1 MNVAIKNRNGCER
14 RWRLPLAWM
23 VLIIFDLC
31 LVALVCAQDD
41 VDRAIDKSKTVD
53 VVNESQASASQSPA
67 AARDDQPVAARR
79 DGVSGF
85 SVVQLEGPGEAKAD
99 AVRFEAI
106 DVFVDSGNQ
115 PLAAYQV
122 ELASKTP
129 GVEIVGIEGGEHAA
143 FADPPYYDPR
153 AMNNN
158 RVIIAAFTTGD
169 NLPAGRCRVARI
181 HVQLQGPGVK
191 EYETK
196 LSVSATTDG
205 KRVPAELSIAK
216 AKA

>member
-1 MNVAIKNRNGCER
+1 
-14 RWRLPLAWM
+14 
-23 VLIIFDLC
+23 
-31 LVALVCAQDD
+31 
-41 VDRAIDKSKTVD
+41 VD
-53 VVNESQASASQSPA
+53 VVVENPASASQPPVAAGDSRPA
-67 AARDDQPVAARR
+67 AARR
-79 DGVSGF
+79 DNAEGF
-85 SVVQLEGPGEAKAD
+85 SVVQLEGPNEVKAD
-99 AVRFEAI
+99 DVRFEAI

-115 PLAAYQV
+115 PLAAYQF

-143 FADPPYYDPR
+143 FADPPYYDLK

-158 RVIIAAFTTGD
+158 RVIIAAFTTGE
-169 NLPAGRCRVARI
+169 NLPAGRSRVARI
-181 HVQLQGPGVK
+181 HVQLKGPGVK

>member
-1 MNVAIKNRNGCER
+1 MNVAIDNRNRCER

-23 VLIIFDLC
+23 VLIIFDLS
-31 LVALVCAQDD
+31 LVALVCAQDK
-41 VDRAIDKSKTVD
+41 VDRANDTSKTVD
-53 VVNESQASASQSPA
+53 VSVEDPAAVSQSPVVAGDDRPA
-67 AARDDQPVAARR
+67 AATRDNVK
-79 DGVSGF
+79 GF
-85 SVVQLEGPGEAKAD
+85 SVVQLEGPNEVKAD

-115 PLAAYQV
+115 PLAAYQF

-143 FADPPYYDPR
+143 FAEPPYYDEK

-158 RVIIAAFTTGD
+158 RVIIAAFTTD
-169 NLPAGRCRVARI
+169 ENLPAGRCRVARI
-181 HVQLQGPGVK
+181 HVQLKGPGVK

>member
-1 MNVAIKNRNGCER
+1 MNVATDNRNNYER
-14 RWRLPLAWM
+14 RWRLPLAWV
-23 VLIIFDLC
+23 VLIVFDLC
-31 LVALVCAQDD
+31 LVAMVCAQDE
-41 VDRAIDKSKTVD
+41 VDRATDKSKTVQ
-53 VVNESQASASQSPA
+53 VVIEKQTPA
-67 AARDDQPVAARR
+67 AAADDQRATALPEKGA
-79 DGVSGF
+79 GV
-85 SVVQLEGPGEAKAD
+85 SVVQLEGPNDVKAD

-115 PLAAYQV
+115 PLAAYQI

-129 GVEIVGIEGGEHAA
+129 GVEIVGIEGGEPAV
-143 FADPPYYDPR
+143 FAEPPYYDPR
-153 AMNNN
+153 AMSNN
-158 RVIIAAFTTGD
+158 RVIIAAFTTGE

-205 KRVPAELSIAK
+205 KRVLAELSIEK
-216 AKA
+216 AEA

>member
-1 MNVAIKNRNGCER
+1 MNVAFDNRSNCER
-14 RWRLPLAWM
+14 RRRVPLAWT
-23 VLIIFDLC
+23 VLIVLDLC
-31 LVALVCAQDD
+31 LMAIVCAQDEAKEA
-41 VDRAIDKSKTVD
+41 VVESKTVN
-53 VVNESQASASQSPA
+53 VVVDKHESGTQA
-67 AARDDQPVAARR
+67 AAVAENARSAAAPRDKVP
-79 DGVSGF
+79 GV
-85 SVVQLEGPGEAKAD
+85 SVVQLEGPNQIEANAM
-99 AVRFEAI
+99 RFEAI

-143 FADPPYYDPR
+143 FADPPYYDSR

-158 RVIIAAFTTGD
+158 RVIIAAFTTGE
-169 NLPAGRCRVARI
+169 NLPAGRSRVARI

-196 LSVSATTDG
+196 LRVSATTDG
-205 KRVPAELSIAK
+205 KRVPAELSIEK
-216 AKA
+216 SEV

>member
-1 MNVAIKNRNGCER
+1 MNVAIDNRNRCER

-41 VDRAIDKSKTVD
+41 VGRAIDKSKTVD
-53 VVNESQASASQSPA
+53 VVIENQAPASQP
-67 AARDDQPVAARR
+67 PVAAQDDRPVAAGR
-79 DGVSGF
+79 DNAEGF
-85 SVVQLEGPGEAKAD
+85 LVVQLEGPNEVKAD

-143 FADPPYYDPR
+143 FAEPPYYDSK

-158 RVIIAAFTTGD
+158 RVIIAAFTTGE

-181 HVQLQGPGVK
+181 HVQLKGPGVK

-205 KRVPAELSIAK
+205 KPVPAELSIAK

>member
-1 MNVAIKNRNGCER
+1 MNVAINNRNGCER

-23 VLIIFDLC
+23 ALIIFDLC

-41 VDRAIDKSKTVD
+41 VGRVIDSSKTVD
-53 VVNESQASASQSPA
+53 VVVENQPA
-67 AARDDQPVAARR
+67 ASHPPVVARDDRPAASRR
-79 DGVSGF
+79 DSVAVF
-85 SVVQLEGPGEAKAD
+85 SVVQLEGPNEVKAD

-143 FADPPYYDPR
+143 FAEPPYYDAK
-153 AMNNN
+153 AMHNN
-158 RVIIAAFTTGD
+158 RVIIAAFTTGE

-196 LSVSATTDG
+196 LSVSATTNG

>member
-1 MNVAIKNRNGCER
+1 MNVANDNRNSCER

-31 LVALVCAQDD
+31 LVALVCAQDEI
-41 VDRAIDKSKTVD
+41 DRPRPAD
-53 VVNESQASASQSPA
+53 VVIENETIATPTTGQG
-67 AARDDQPVAARR
+67 RDDQRTTAASDKVA
-79 DGVSGF
+79 GV
-85 SVVQLEGPGEAKAD
+85 SVVQLEGPNDVKAD
-99 AVRFEAI
+99 DVRFEAI

-122 ELASKTP
+122 ELASNTP
-129 GVEIVGIEGGEHAA
+129 GVEIVGVEGGEPAA
-143 FADPPYYDPR
+143 FAEPPYYDPR
-153 AMNNN
+153 AMKNN
-158 RVIIAAFTTGD
+158 RVIIAAFTTGE

-191 EYETK
+191 EYKTK

-205 KRVPAELSIAK
+205 KRVPAELSIEK
-216 AKA
+216 SRV